1 MHAVPDGL
9 TPTPSLREEF
19 VQVLSA
25 VEDTN
30 DLRRV
35 VLHAI
40 ENDMRIGEQRTQPR
54 PKSVSRPAAEGMPLK
69 HCGRADDVVDDFVG
83 CILTSRV
90 AVIASNVQ

>member
-9 TPTPSLREEF
+9 TPTPGLREEF

-40 ENDMRIGEQRTQPR
+40 ENDMRIGEQ
-54 PKSVSRPAAEGMPLK
+54 
-69 HCGRADDVVDDFVG
+69 
-83 CILTSRV
+83 
-90 AVIASNVQ
+90 